1 MLTDVWRHGRE
12 DQFSWIKTC
21 HLVSNADR
29 FLRTRTRRSGV
40 VVMWWRICG
49 CIFWGSL
56 GKKIAHK
63 SRNSRILSGG
73 GVMAREWWQ
82 ILANEFHKI
91 TKDKSWSIFLVVI
104 FMALILGLWLC
115 PWILLSARFS
125 YIWNRFRGTQ
135 HRNFE
140 LTEREDRVRRYV
152 GDSQSWVRALLVR
165 SRGNPGTVTIPQYR
179 FE

>member
-40 VVMWWRICG
+40 VIMYG
-49 CIFWGSL
+49 EYADAFFEGHS
-56 GKKIAHK
+56 GKKLHTNREIVAFWA
-63 SRNSRILSGG
+63 
-73 GVMAREWWQ
+73 VEVWMAREWWQ

-91 TKDKSWSIFLVVI
+91 TRDKSWSIFLVVI

-125 YIWNRFRGTQ
+125 YIWHRFRGTQ

-140 LTEREDRVRRYV
+140 LNWQRGRTGWGGTWAILNRGCVPFWFAREETL
-152 GDSQSWVRALLVR
+152 G
-165 SRGNPGTVTIPQYR
+165 P
-179 FE
+179 